1 MHELL
6 KMQQSF
12 YSHIF
17 KKDDNLNFISSNF
30 PQERFDVYRQTIFE
44 NMKSVL
50 RITYPGVW
58 KLLGDECANSV
69 AYAYCKTAQ
78 NLPKTGCLDDFGSNF
93 PKFLSTLEQLSSLP
107 YLRDYAYYDWL
118 KHLAYIAADVKP
130 IDHSDLMKIPED
142 EIDHVTFHFCP
153 SVSLFHSK
161 YPLFDIHEI
170 VQDASAKA
178 ITLNQEEAYGIISR
192 KDNDIHTYWV
202 AEDKWHFIKKLFEGA
217 TLLGGTEYAQ
227 TINSNFDLSSAIAFV
242 LQAELAGNII
252 NNRGNNVY

>member
-6 KMQQSF
+6 KLQQFF
-12 YSHIF
+12 YSNIF
-17 KKDDNLNFISSNF
+17 KQGDDLSFISSNF

-44 NMKSVL
+44 NMINALK
-50 RITYPGVW
+50 ITYPGIW

-69 AYAYCKTAQ
+69 AYAYTKTAQ
-78 NLPKTGCLDDFGSNF
+78 NLPKTGCLDDFGGNF
-93 PKFLSTLEQLSSLP
+93 PEFLSTLEQLSELP
-107 YLRDYAYYDWL
+107 YLKDYADYEWL
-118 KHLAYIAADVKP
+118 KHLAYMATDSKSISP
-130 IDHSDLMKIPED
+130 EDLMSIPED

-153 SVSLFHSK
+153 SVYLFHSK

-170 VQDASAKA
+170 VQDVSAKT

-217 TLLGGTEYAQ
+217 TLLGSTEYAQ
-227 TINSNFDLSSAIAFV
+227 TINHNFDLKEAIAFM
-242 LQAELAGNII
+242 LQAELAGKII
-252 NNRGNNVY
+252 NNGGKNAH